1 MWHSQ
6 SIMYI
11 SSTSFPLLSFK
22 HIKTKIMHELC
33 LYANHALLLSIR
45 THQQLLIY
53 SELAYSNGFPND
65 FHVAER

>member
-1 MWHSQ
+1 
-6 SIMYI
+6 
-11 SSTSFPLLSFK
+11 
-22 HIKTKIMHELC
+22 MHELC

-53 SELAYSNGFPND
+53 SELAYSNDFPND

>member
-1 MWHSQ
+1 
-6 SIMYI
+6 
-11 SSTSFPLLSFK
+11 
-22 HIKTKIMHELC
+22 MHELC